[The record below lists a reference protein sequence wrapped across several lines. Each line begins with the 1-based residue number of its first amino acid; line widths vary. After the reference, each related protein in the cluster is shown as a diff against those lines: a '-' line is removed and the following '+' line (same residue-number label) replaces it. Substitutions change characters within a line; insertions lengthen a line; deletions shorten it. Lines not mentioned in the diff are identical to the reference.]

1 MYTQEVLEDLGTGFQ
16 CSVLSAKIKG
26 LSLLK
31 PTVSGRNC
39 PNTAKHFLRDL
50 VEYTDNQYAR
60 EASQIEKTS
69 MNKSK
74 SFTKTFSQLFLF
86 LLFFHLLFSSY
97 VHAPCAHYRERK
109 RQVCIILNE
118 FELLMLFIWLL
129 LLCSN
134 RIFLCLIFVIF
145 SPFFCFSL
153 HRFMH
158 LVLIIRRGIDKYA
171 FLSL

>member
-1 MYTQEVLEDLGTGFQ
+1 M
-16 CSVLSAKIKG
+16 
-26 LSLLK
+26 
-31 PTVSGRNC
+31 
-39 PNTAKHFLRDL
+39 
-50 VEYTDNQYAR
+50 EYTDNQYAR

-118 FELLMLFIWLL
+118 FFVVDVVHLASAALLKQD
-129 LLCSN
+129 
-134 RIFLCLIFVIF
+134 
-145 SPFFCFSL
+145 FSL
-153 HRFMH
+153 SYFRH
-158 LVLIIRRGIDKYA
+158 LFPIFFPLCID
-171 FLSL
+171 SCTWCSS

>member
-1 MYTQEVLEDLGTGFQ
+1 M
-16 CSVLSAKIKG
+16 
-26 LSLLK
+26 
-31 PTVSGRNC
+31 
-39 PNTAKHFLRDL
+39 
-50 VEYTDNQYAR
+50 EYTDNQYAR

-118 FELLMLFIWLL
+118 FVVVDVVHLAFAALLKQDFSLSHFRHLFP
-129 LLCSN
+129 
-134 RIFLCLIFVIF
+134 IFFF
-145 SPFFCFSL
+145 SFFFFSFL

>member
-1 MYTQEVLEDLGTGFQ
+1 M
-16 CSVLSAKIKG
+16 
-26 LSLLK
+26 
-31 PTVSGRNC
+31 
-39 PNTAKHFLRDL
+39 
-50 VEYTDNQYAR
+50 EYTGNQYAR

-118 FELLMLFIWLL
+118 FFVVDVVHLAFAALLKQDFSLSYFRHLFP
-129 LLCSN
+129 
-134 RIFLCLIFVIF
+134 IF
-145 SPFFCFSL
+145 FSL